1 MAPECTSGRKF
12 LLSIKSDVYSYGV
25 LVLEII
31 TGHKIYTFEG
41 QDSEGLVEYVSGAQI
56 SSWHISSLRI
66 PNMWIR
72 ARIVIT
78 VCMGMQVWQHWREK
92 RASDVVDGDVVG
104 VEAGQE
110 HAARQAL
117 RCVHVALLCVQ
128 SDRARRPAMG
138 QVIAML
144 SSDDAAAEELPE
156 PTLPGYVVRPTAAS
170 GVQLCFGCR

>member
-1 MAPECTSGRKF
+1 MAPECTSGQKF

-31 TGHKIYTFEG
+31 TGHKIYRFEG
-41 QDSEGLVEYVSGAQI
+41 QDSEGLVEYVSTAEIFLAYHLFCG
-56 SSWHISSLRI
+56 SELVHNKL
-66 PNMWIR
+66 IR
-72 ARIVIT
+72 LVIT
-78 VCMGMQVWQHWREK
+78 VGTRVQVWQHWTEK
-92 RASDVVDGDVVG
+92 RASDVVDSDLG
-104 VEAGQE
+104 VEGQE

-128 SDRARRPAMG
+128 SDRARRPTMG

-144 SSDDAAAEELPE
+144 SSDDGAAQELPE
-156 PTLPGYVVRPTAAS
+156 PSLPGYVARPPAAS

>member
-1 MAPECTSGRKF
+1 MVPEGTSGRKF

-31 TGHKIYTFEG
+31 TSHKIYTFGG
-41 QDSEGLVEYVSGAQI
+41 QQSEGLVES
-56 SSWHISSLRI
+56 
-66 PNMWIR
+66 
-72 ARIVIT
+72 
-78 VCMGMQVWQHWREK
+78 VWQHWTQK
-92 RASDVVDGDVVG
+92 RAS
-104 VEAGQE
+104 EGQE

-128 SDRARRPAMG
+128 SDRARRPTMG

-144 SSDDAAAEELPE
+144 CSDDGATVLPE
-156 PTLPGYVVRPTAAS
+156 PSLPGYVVRPMAAS